1 MRNTNTRP
9 TPTQSLD
16 GIALTGASTASQRRS
31 LAVFAPVTLT
41 VPALCFLP
49 FRSIVPYAL
58 CSPMSIIRYELAAQS
73 DSLHALSLWR
83 TNATSTTES
92 SLPTR
97 ADRVNRAETPGC
109 APCSGIRSEPRQ
121 LLLSL
126 LSWRSNHA
134 VGAPKATGVY
144 CVMRTILHVSY
155 VCDITEVFWQGIS
168 VTICNE
174 GN

>member
-1 MRNTNTRP
+1 MRATATHLSQECCFNTDSVMRNTNTRP
-9 TPTQSLD
+9 TPTQSLG

-109 APCSGIRSEPRQ
+109 APCSGIRSAASDAQAAQWTPAHGRPAKCHTAGNPRP
-121 LLLSL
+121 
-126 LSWRSNHA
+126 R
-134 VGAPKATGVY
+134 
-144 CVMRTILHVSY
+144 
-155 VCDITEVFWQGIS
+155 
-168 VTICNE
+168 
-174 GN
+174 